1 LPRYVVAKLEEVPDG
16 GHIVVDVNG
25 RSVGVFN
32 VDGELYG
39 LLNRCPHQGGPMCE
53 GRMVGLLTAE
63 RPGKLRFQKDH
74 KLLACPWHGWEFDV
88 KTGQSYCD
96 PARLRLRKFPVE
108 VENGEIVASELEK
121 SDDTHVV
128 TGPTRTDVMTPHGNS
143 NALVKGP
150 YTAET
155 IDVAVEEDYVVVT
168 MRNTPGVAANN

>member
-1 LPRYVVAKLEEVPDG
+1 MARFVVAKVEDIPDG

-39 LLNRCPHQGGPMCE
+39 LLNRCPHQGGPMCQ

-63 RPGKLRFQKDH
+63 RPGQLRFQKDH

-88 KTGQSYCD
+88 KTGQSYFD
-96 PARLRLRKFPVE
+96 PLRLRLRKYPVV
-108 VENGEIVASELEK
+108 VEQGNVVASELEQT
-121 SDDTHVV
+121 SDTHLVRGPV
-128 TGPTRTDVMTPHGNS
+128 TTEMGTPHGS
-143 NALVKGP
+143 ELVKGP

-155 IDVAVEEDYVVVT
+155 IEVAVEDEYVVVT
-168 MRNTPGVAANN
+168 MRNTPGVSAAAG